1 MGRGKVG
8 AAIALATSSRFGVG
22 GSRYRTCSPERQP
35 VLTDSVPFWA
45 MPREVFERIGLFREE
60 MLCHEDY
67 EFSYRLRRAGGMIL
81 LLPWLRSK
89 YYVRSTLGGLAPQ
102 YWRYG
107 VWKGR
112 FLCSHPRS
120 LAARH
125 LVPPVFVAALLI
137 TLVAAL
143 AGTAG
148 QISAGILLGTYL
160 CFLAAASFSL
170 ARAPRSR
177 WPICALLPLVLAT
190 LHLCWGAGVWA
201 GLLRGKVPGAPP
213 QL

>member
-1 MGRGKVG
+1 MGR
-8 AAIALATSSRFGVG
+8 AIALATSSRLGVG
-22 GSRYRTCSPERQP
+22 GSRYRTCGPERQP
-35 VLTDSVPFWA
+35 MRTDSVPFWA
-45 MPREVFERIGLFREE
+45 MPREVFERLGLFREE

-67 EFSYRLRRAGGMIL
+67 EFNYRLRRAGGTIL
-81 LLPWLRSK
+81 LLPWLRAT
-89 YYVRSTLGGLAPQ
+89 YYVRSTLGGLARQ

-112 FLCSHPRS
+112 FLLSHPKS

-125 LVPPVFVAALLI
+125 LVPPLFVALLAAGAVAALFGG
-137 TLVAAL
+137 
-143 AGTAG
+143 AGWRCL
-148 QISAGILLGTYL
+148 SLLLGLYGS
-160 CFLAAASFSL
+160 FLVVAAASLVWRGGWRS
-170 ARAPRSR
+170 AP
-177 WPICALLPLVLAT
+177 LLPLVLAT